1 MHQISATQFMYTV
14 SSLKKKKQPY
24 RWIVLSK
31 EENWDL
37 EISSNFF
44 NLSK

>member
-1 MHQISATQFMYTV
+1 MHQISATQFIYTV
-14 SSLKKKKQPY
+14 GSLKKKPY